1 LFIQA
6 ELLYGDTKIPVS
18 PVYFQNREMMPLVGD
33 RTVFVQR
40 AYSSEE
46 TEFPDY
52 KGVFAFSD
60 LSVRQEG
67 IYRLRF
73 SLFEIIGVD
82 VFFRGEIVTL
92 PFKTYTPKRFPGMQ
106 SSTEA
111 TADLKRNGIRMRWKK
126 SIRVDPKKLEAN
138 KVKNSFIQCP
148 ADANILQRQQSPEYL
163 ITAMVLE

>member
-1 LFIQA
+1 
-6 ELLYGDTKIPVS
+6 LYNDSKNPVTPVS
-18 PVYFQNREMMPLVGD
+18 FQNREMMPLVGD

-67 IYRLRF
+67 IYRIRF
-73 SLFEIIGVD
+73 SLFEIIDGNVI
-82 VFFRGEIVTL
+82 FRGEIVSL
-92 PFKTYTPKRFPGMQ
+92 PFKTYTPKQFPGMQ

-111 TADLKRNGIRMRWKK
+111 TADLKKNGIRMRWKK
-126 SIRVDPKKLEAN
+126 SIRASPKKLEAA
-138 KVKNSFIQCP
+138 KVKTSFIRCP
-148 ADANILQRQQSPEYL
+148 ADAILQRQRSQESRSHECR
-163 ITAMVLE
+163 TTVMVLE

>member
-1 LFIQA
+1 MQV
-6 ELLYGDTKIPVS
+6 ELLYGDSKYPVPPVS
-18 PVYFQNREMMPLVGD
+18 FQNRDMMPLVGD

-67 IYRLRF
+67 VYRLRF

-82 VFFRGEIVTL
+82 VFFRGEIVSL
-92 PFKTYTPKRFPGMQ
+92 PFKTYTPKQFPGMQ

-111 TADLKRNGIRMRWKK
+111 TADLKKNGIRMRWKK
-126 SIRVDPKKLEAN
+126 SIRANPKKFDVT
-138 KVKNSFIQCP
+138 KVYKFFHSMSSRC
-148 ADANILQRQQSPEYL
+148 
-163 ITAMVLE
+163 